1 MPPIGLNRAVH
12 HRLGEMLERAANGLA
27 ARDSGPALSRLGTA
41 DSLRPLGKLA
51 ARDIKQSDSWS
62 SPAYQAGRPDMSSR
76 VRTKL
81 KRADAVLLLR
91 RCGLSGLLF
100 APLLLSACAVS
111 TLSNPFRS
119 GSEDTSAS
127 AVTPDKLL
135 ETAKADNGTDLPGGN
150 SAHCPQVVAWPRD
163 RLLTIYQPGHVGD
176 QLAVVHRGEI
186 TKMARECQLYS
197 DRVVVKYG
205 FAGRV
210 LLGPKG
216 AAGAVTLPVSI
227 RVAGSDQK
235 TLATDKMT
243 ITTTVPPGDPAGYF
257 SMVREIAFPIQ
268 MGTRPEDYKVFV
280 AFDRTQANAG

>member
-1 MPPIGLNRAVH
+1 
-12 HRLGEMLERAANGLA
+12 
-27 ARDSGPALSRLGTA
+27 
-41 DSLRPLGKLA
+41 
-51 ARDIKQSDSWS
+51 
-62 SPAYQAGRPDMSSR
+62 MSSR
-76 VRTKL
+76 VRTKC
-81 KRADAVLLLR
+81 ADAVLLLR

-235 TLATDKMT
+235 TLAADKMT